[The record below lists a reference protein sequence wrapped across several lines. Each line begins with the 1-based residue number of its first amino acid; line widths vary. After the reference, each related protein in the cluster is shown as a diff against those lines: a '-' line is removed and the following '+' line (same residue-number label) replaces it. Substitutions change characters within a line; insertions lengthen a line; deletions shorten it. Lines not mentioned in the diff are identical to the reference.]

1 MLDTSKLPHLQ
12 PKEEKKPEEEDPLE
26 ETLWEQVLHVFSGT
40 KGIMLACGIAL
51 LIYISVCF
59 QGERALR
66 TGVYGVLKEMGADG
80 FGVSYSAP
88 SSYLA
93 LKSGLYLDDLVIT
106 APEKMGGWVLRAGR
120 VTVTANPFFP
130 RSVSIKM
137 NGTHS
142 LTTKRIGDIRLVV
155 GGSEAELTLPSKK
168 EGFSFQAEFKNIQAV
183 APKSM
188 DGFAV
193 SDFILNV
200 RADAVKQDGTT
211 AYAFF
216 VKSDGISLPAYLSQY
231 LPPRIQYMKAG
242 GTVSGFS
249 AQRTKP
255 FLTDWTDN
263 SGLIEISQGEIIWEP
278 FMAQITGT
286 LGFTA
291 SYDTIGAMIAKMYN
305 FFDLLDM
312 FEKGGYVRLSQVS
325 LAKVVLGERLKQEE
339 GESQPSI
346 STSIS
351 LQDGKIYVGQVL
363 LYEENQD

>member
-12 PKEEKKPEEEDPLE
+12 PKEEKKPAEEDIPE
-26 ETLWEQVLHVFSGT
+26 ETLWEQILHVFSGP
-40 KGIMLACGIAL
+40 KGVMLSCGIAL

-66 TGVYGVLKEMGADG
+66 TGVYAVLKEMGADG

-120 VTVTANPFFP
+120 VTVTASPFFP
-130 RSVSIKM
+130 RSVSVRM

-155 GGSEAELTLPSKK
+155 GKGEAELTLPSKK
-168 EGFSFQAEFKNIQAV
+168 EGVSLQAEFKNIQAV

-193 SDFILNV
+193 SDFSLS
-200 RADAVKQDGTT
+200 AQAAPGKEDGGPV
-211 AYAFF
+211 YAL
-216 VKSDGISLPAYLSQY
+216 SLTSGGISLPAYLSQY
-231 LPPRIQYMKAG
+231 LPPQIQYIRFN
-242 GTVSGFS
+242 GTASGFS

-263 SGLIEISQGEIIWEP
+263 SGLIEISQGEVIWEP

-286 LGFTA
+286 VGFTA
-291 SYDTIGAMIAKMYN
+291 SYDMIGALIAKMYN
-305 FFDLLDM
+305 FFDLLDA

-325 LAKVVLGERLKQEE
+325 LAKIVLGQQMKQEE

-346 STSIS
+346 SAPVS
-351 LQDGKIYVGQVL
+351 LQDGRIYAGQVL
-363 LYEENQD
+363 LYEGNGK